1 MSVLFRRG
9 LSFPASGFA
18 NPYVFPTNGASGRGI
33 FGSRMVNRRTAMAH
47 SAFWAST
54 RLRADLISTLPV
66 TVKRNVLGRKVDV
79 PTPPVLVTPD
89 GDRIDITEHLYS
101 SQVDLDTLGNNFAFI
116 TETDGNNNPSRLDLI
131 PPEEVVV
138 QVRNGVISYRVA
150 GTEYERWKIW
160 HERQYTLSGLVVG
173 LSPLAHAAASLYQ
186 HLTAQ
191 EFAINW
197 FDGGAIPTGVL
208 RYGEAIL
215 KPAETEAAKARFK
228 LALENGEPWVTGK
241 DWDYKIIEAQASQN
255 SFIETMRLTDTDVV
269 RFLGVPGDLID
280 VTTQSSTINY
290 ANITQRNLQLLIMNL
305 GPAIVRREKALSRLT
320 SAPREVHLDHN
331 ALLRMDPATV
341 QKMLGQQVK
350 DRIKAPSEVRAI
362 NNDEP
367 FTADQIAEF
376 ASPLFKNYRVTE
388 TEQLDSGENP
398 E

>member
-1 MSVLFRRG
+1 MTVLFKRG
-9 LSFPASGFA
+9 LAYPNSGWG
-18 NPYVFPTNGASGRGI
+18 NPYVFPTNGAVGRGP
-33 FGSRMVNRRTAMAH
+33 FASHRVDRRTAMAH
-47 SAFWAST
+47 SAFWASS

-66 TVKRNVLGRKVDV
+66 KVKRNVLGRKVDV

-101 SQVDLDTLGNNFAFI
+101 SQTDLDTVGNNFAFI
-116 TETDGNNNPSRLDLI
+116 SETDGNGNPSRLDLI
-131 PPEEVVV
+131 PYEEVIV
-138 QVRNGVISYRVA
+138 QIRDGVISYRVA
-150 GTEYERWKIW
+150 GTVYDRSKIW
-160 HERQYTLSGLVVG
+160 HERQYTTSGLVVG

-208 RYGEAIL
+208 RYEAAKL
-215 KPAETEAAKARFK
+215 DPKETASAKARFK
-228 LALENGEPWVTGK
+228 LSLENGEPWVTGK

-255 SFIETMRLTDTDVV
+255 SFIETMRLTDTDIV

-280 VTTQSSTINY
+280 VTVQGSTINY

-320 SAPREVHLDHN
+320 ASPREVKLDTDS
-331 ALLRMDPATV
+331 LLRMDPATL

-350 DRIKAPSEVRAI
+350 DRIKAPSEIRAI

-367 FTADQIAEF
+367 YTPDQIAEF

-388 TEQLDSGENP
+388 TEALDPGENP
-398 E
+398 S